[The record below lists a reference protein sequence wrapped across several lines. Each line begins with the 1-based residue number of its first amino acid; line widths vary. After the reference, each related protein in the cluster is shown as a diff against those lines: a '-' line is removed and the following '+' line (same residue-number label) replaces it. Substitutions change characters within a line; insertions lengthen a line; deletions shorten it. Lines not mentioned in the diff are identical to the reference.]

1 MQMPR
6 SGLPCSTASP
16 RTGTRPRRST
26 SAIVAPKAP
35 SPGRTSASARRRAS
49 RSPVRRTSAPA
60 RRKAFVTLPR
70 LPMP

>member
-6 SGLPCSTASP
+6 SGFPFSTASR

-26 SAIVAPKAP
+26 SAIVAANAP
-35 SPGRTSASARRRAS
+35 SPGRTRASARRRAS
-49 RSPVRRTSAPA
+49 GSPVSRTSAPA
-60 RRKAFVTLPR
+60 RRKALVTLPR